1 MADDDPSSEFDYA
14 GVLGRVSHRSARIM
28 LAARMILTAF
38 DEFYANSRA
47 VPAMAKAAF
56 EARDVA
62 RSVALSRRR
71 LAYYAETIA
80 ELAGLLR
87 QALPALRG
95 DPALWSQIEETYMSL
110 AAGRYEDDLATAFI
124 HSTRRVMFADE
135 WTPVA
140 YSYGR
145 AAHGAGPVREIL
157 IDHPLGRRRLSSL
170 IADIL
175 KRARFRAPFRDLK
188 SNAAA
193 AAARIAETLAAAR
206 EHLESIETVD
216 GLFFRNRGAYVV
228 GRLRLGEAPPRPL
241 ALALENGRDGIFID
255 AVLMSETDLHNIFS
269 STLANFHV
277 TVPRYHEL
285 CAFLHEIMPGR
296 PLGLHYSTIGYNHL
310 GKVAV
315 MAELAREIDQLRHPF
330 ETAAGFRGSVAIGF
344 SAPGSAYVLK
354 VIRDT
359 PTEAY
364 KWGAFPGIEAV
375 LAKYRRVHEIN
386 RTGSMLDNM
395 IFARIDLEARWFDPD
410 LMAEL
415 CAAASQTVSLDG
427 GKANF
432 RHLIVQ
438 PKMTP
443 LPLYLETAS
452 LEDRLA
458 AIDNL
463 GHCIKNN
470 ASAGIFNRDLDA
482 RNYGVSRYGKVY
494 LFDYDAIEP
503 LGDVKVFTNA
513 ERVEGEEGIPDWFFE
528 EGTVFLP
535 EELEPGLMIEDRGLR
550 AHFRHR
556 HGDLLTTGYWTGMQ
570 RALAR
575 GWVPRLEVYPQA
587 TRLASSRPSSLAAAN
602 QSTAM
607 PTRGARKGS
616 TV

>member
-1 MADDDPSSEFDYA
+1 MIVCMSQSDAPETFDYA

-47 VPAMAKAAF
+47 VPARARAAF

-62 RSVALSRRR
+62 TSVALSQRRI
-71 LAYYAETIA
+71 AYYTEAIG

-87 QALPALRG
+87 QALPGLRG
-95 DPALWSQIEETYMSL
+95 DPRLWSQIAETYMSL
-110 AAGRYEDDLATAFI
+110 VAGRYEDDLATAFL

-140 YSYGR
+140 YSFGR
-145 AAHGAGPVREIL
+145 AAHGAGPVRDIL
-157 IDHPLGRRRLSSL
+157 IDYPRVRGRPAEV

-175 KRARFRAPFRDLK
+175 KAARFAAPFRDLAGE
-188 SNAAA
+188 AAQA
-193 AAARIAETLAAAR
+193 ALRIEAEIG
-206 EHLESIETVD
+206 HMIERIEMVD
-216 GLFFRNRGAYVV
+216 GIFLRNRGAYLV
-228 GRLRLGEAPPRPL
+228 GRMHIEGAPPRPL
-241 ALALENGRDGIFID
+241 ALALENGRDGITID
-255 AVLMSETDLHNIFS
+255 AVLMSEADLHNIFS

-277 TVPRYHEL
+277 TQPRYHEL

-315 MAELAREIDQLRHPF
+315 MQELAREIGSKGHRF

-354 VIRDT
+354 VIRDK
-359 PTEAY
+359 PTSQY
-364 KWGAFPGIEAV
+364 KWGDFPGIEAV
-375 LAKYRRVHEIN
+375 IARYRQVHEIN

-395 IFARIDLEARWFDPD
+395 IFSRIDLDAAWFDPD
-410 LMAEL
+410 LLMEL
-415 CAAASQTVSLDG
+415 VTTASETVAIDG
-427 GKANF
+427 GKVNF

-438 PKMTP
+438 PKMVP
-443 LPLYLETAS
+443 LPLYLETAT
-452 LEDRLA
+452 EAGRLA

-463 GHCIKNN
+463 GQCIRNN

-482 RNYGVSRYGKVY
+482 RNYGVSRYGKVF

-503 LGDVKVFTNA
+503 LSGIKVRTNVG
-513 ERVEGEEGIPDWFFE
+513 RIEGEETVPDWFFE
-528 EGTVFLP
+528 KGTIFLP
-535 EELEPGLMIEDRGLR
+535 EELEPGLMIEDRPLR
-550 AHFRHR
+550 AWFRQR
-556 HGDLLTTGYWTGMQ
+556 HGDLLTAGYWTGMQ

-575 GWVPRLEVYPQA
+575 GWVPRLEVYPRAARLSQA
-587 TRLASSRPSSLAAAN
+587 A
-602 QSTAM
+602 
-607 PTRGARKGS
+607 
-616 TV
+616 